1 MKDISRKINEIE
13 IIEYIYQLKISRYIK
28 ENNKKY
34 KKKKTAKIEKMIDT
48 KEHIIKS
55 IGK

>member
-13 IIEYIYQLKISRYIK
+13 IIEYIYQLKVSRYIK
-28 ENNKKY
+28 ENSKEY
-34 KKKKTAKIEKMIDT
+34 KKELTAKIEKMIDT

>member
-13 IIEYIYQLKISRYIK
+13 IIEYMYQLKVSRYIK
-28 ENNKKY
+28 GNSKEHKKEL
-34 KKKKTAKIEKMIDT
+34 TAKIEKMIDT

-55 IGK
+55 ISK